1 MKGSQR
7 AVGGRSRNRGDET
20 FFQIFS
26 RYPAV
31 GLECREPDRCY
42 VVIGVGFAGGDRC
55 VNRSNVMNLR
65 RDLMINRPARIGV
78 LGAAAL
84 FGLAVSVAPLFAAG
98 GSEPESRYPPPPTT
112 TPPKGDQSTSTKK
125 KSDKKSEQEFLDGYR
140 AARALVLD
148 GRYDEGIAAFRALGE
163 DDHPDVANYIG
174 YAERKLGHY
183 QASKVW
189 YEKALA
195 ANPNHLRTWQ
205 YYGMWHVEQG
215 NMLKAQDFL
224 EKIRLICG
232 NTSCQEYRDL
242 KGAMEG
248 TVSY

>member
-1 MKGSQR
+1 MRQR
-7 AVGGRSRNRGDET
+7 
-20 FFQIFS
+20 
-26 RYPAV
+26 Y
-31 GLECREPDRCY
+31 EPEE
-42 VVIGVGFAGGDRC
+42 
-55 VNRSNVMNLR
+55 
-65 RDLMINRPARIGV
+65 DLMIDRPALRVGV
-78 LGAAAL
+78 LTAAAL
-84 FGLAVSVAPLFAAG
+84 FGLAVSVAPILAAG
-98 GSEPESRYPPPPTT
+98 GSEPESRYPPPAPS
-112 TPPKGDQSTSTKK
+112 TPKGDQSKGDQSTSSKK
-125 KSDKKSEQEFLDGYR
+125 KTDKKSEQQFLDGYH

-148 GRYDEGIAAFRALGE
+148 GRYDDGIAAFRALGE

-189 YEKALA
+189 YERALA

-224 EKIRLICG
+224 EKIQLICG
-232 NTSCQEYRDL
+232 TTSCQEYRDL